1 MANDDIDIS
10 EAIALYL
17 KNYPGKNEV
26 EFDSHFGPGS
36 AVAAKEAVRTILE
49 EAMKLDPDWNNLS
62 LNEAGDYVESVMHDR
77 HPELS
82 RRALECIGN
91 YYTYLM
97 R

>member
-1 MANDDIDIS
+1 MALYASRYGTDAQVVRDNVRLILG
-10 EAIALYL
+10 EAI
-17 KNYPGKNEV
+17 KIE
-26 EFDSHFGPGS
+26 
-36 AVAAKEAVRTILE
+36 
-49 EAMKLDPDWNNLS
+49 PDWNRLT

-82 RRALECIGN
+82 AETLTSIGN

>member
-1 MANDDIDIS
+1 MALYASRYGTDAQVVRDNVRLILG
-10 EAIALYL
+10 EAI
-17 KNYPGKNEV
+17 KIE
-26 EFDSHFGPGS
+26 
-36 AVAAKEAVRTILE
+36 
-49 EAMKLDPDWNNLS
+49 PDWNRLT

-82 RRALECIGN
+82 AEALTSIGN